1 MEKLILTMKEKQ
13 GGIVILNC
21 KDQTHF
27 DKLLLRFKRKGFKQI
42 ENIKETITNSLPF

>member
-1 MEKLILTMKEKQ
+1 MEHILTMTDKK
-13 GGIVILNC
+13 GGITSIKC